1 MKCLPMLCLPML
13 CSSLLLCL
21 PACGDKAAAASAD
34 AGKLLN
40 QAAAAA
46 KNLPALASATSTVTD
61 LGKML
66 RGITDGATAD
76 KAKAELTSLVG
87 TLKGQLGALGG
98 ITKVADGGGLGVLE
112 GALDQIGKLM
122 SNPEVTKAIG
132 PVLEQLKG
140 LLGGK

>member
-1 MKCLPMLCLPML
+1 MKCLLML

-21 PACGDKAAAASAD
+21 SACGDKAAAASTE

-40 QAAAAA
+40 QAAEAA

-66 RGITDGATAD
+66 GGITDGATAD
-76 KAKAELTSLVG
+76 KAKAGLTSLVG
-87 TLKGQLGALGG
+87 ALKSQLGALGG
-98 ITKVADGGGLGVLE
+98 ITKLSEGGGKGVLE
-112 GALDQIGKLM
+112 GAVDQVGKLM
-122 SNPEVTKAIG
+122 NNPEIMKAIG